1 MTLEELLVSWVSEWW
16 MFVLNLAPFTS
27 ILSLI
32 FTFVDLDAQ
41 CTICVCMYVGP
52 RAETVLAEASQH
64 RDRAE
69 FQLGKLKEATSLQK
83 QDLEYQ
89 LQARADEIEHLK
101 VRANNHWYP
110 YAGLYLKFRYLGYL
124 YT

>member
-1 MTLEELLVSWVSEWW
+1 MYG
-16 MFVLNLAPFTS
+16 
-27 ILSLI
+27 
-32 FTFVDLDAQ
+32 
-41 CTICVCMYVGP
+41 TICVCMYVGP

-101 VRANNHWYP
+101 VSANNHWYP
-110 YAGLYLKFRYLGYL
+110 YAGLYLKFRYLRYLGYIYRYL
-124 YT
+124 NMVPDPTLPRDGSDS

>member
-1 MTLEELLVSWVSEWW
+1 
-16 MFVLNLAPFTS
+16 
-27 ILSLI
+27 
-32 FTFVDLDAQ
+32 
-41 CTICVCMYVGP
+41 MYVGP
-52 RAETVLAEASQH
+52 RAETVLAEASQQ

-101 VRANNHWYP
+101 VGANNHWCP
-110 YAGLYLKFRYLGYL
+110 YAGLYLKFRYLRYL